1 MHSHPNPYQAPSD
14 ATGAEGDL
22 LKGPAVAVLV
32 VSILAIAGSV
42 IPLVASMVLW
52 RIVIDLDRP
61 DLERDVRDGLIASG
75 LSFAFGVT
83 GIIVHVALKM
93 RRQRW
98 LAIVWSIAA
107 IASFILA
114 PLGVFLLM
122 RLWRKDV
129 WTSFARAAA
138 R

>member
-1 MHSHPNPYQAPSD
+1 MDSNPYQAPSD

-22 LKGPAVAVLV
+22 LKGPAVAVLIVSLLAIVGSV
-32 VSILAIAGSV
+32 VSF
-42 IPLVASMVLW
+42 VASVMLW
-52 RIVIDLDRP
+52 RVVIDLERP
-61 DLERDVRDGLIASG
+61 ALERDVRDGLIASG
-75 LSFAFGVT
+75 LWFAFGVT
-83 GIIVHVALKM
+83 GIIVHVALRM

-98 LAIVWSIAA
+98 LAIAWSIAA
-107 IASFILA
+107 IASFFFA

-129 WTSFARAAA
+129 WTSFARTAA